1 MPTTIA
7 VMSSRMTTWN
17 VRKPGLGIMWNAD
30 SLPVAGFAALGL
42 VLTFGFM
49 LGS

>member
-7 VMSSRMTTWN
+7 FMSSQMTTPN
-17 VRKPGLGIMWNAD
+17 IRKPGLRIIWNAD
-30 SLPVAGFAALGL
+30 FLAVAGFAALGL